1 MIDLIQPYIGEL
13 ITGLVAGFGTWFF
26 QRKQKHAE
34 LESLRANN
42 YQKIVDLYQEA
53 LTDLKKTYDEKF
65 KDLHNEVELLR
76 KNVELW
82 KNKYRDLKKAFDEYR
97 EKRET
102 AHKTSSDGH

>member
-1 MIDLIQPYIGEL
+1 MIETIQQYLGEF
-13 ITGLVAGFGTWFF
+13 ITALVAGFGGWFF

-34 LESLRANN
+34 LEALRANN

-53 LTDLKKTYDEKF
+53 LADLKKTYDGKF

-97 EKRET
+97 EKREKPNMT
-102 AHKTSSDGH
+102 PGNGE